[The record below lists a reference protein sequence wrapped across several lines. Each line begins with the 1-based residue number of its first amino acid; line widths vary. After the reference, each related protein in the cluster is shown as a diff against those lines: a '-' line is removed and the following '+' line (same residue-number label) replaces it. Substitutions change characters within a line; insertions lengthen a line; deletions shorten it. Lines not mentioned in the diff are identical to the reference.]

1 MLPIEIQ
8 REVVTTFRTRMLS
21 NVTKTDQAICRAKG
35 EMVASMREAGRTF
48 THADRTSMHSL
59 QLHKRIWE
67 SLLAFDAKAAEGSIH
82 DYAVASQARLDRL
95 ACKATSVIIY
105 DYDDRG
111 GVGGSV
117 GAELGATIARN
128 LANMRDCLQRAKRL
142 RVSCAMAI

>member
-1 MLPIEIQ
+1 MLPLEIQ
-8 REVVTTFRTRMLS
+8 REVVTAFRTRMLS
-21 NVTKTDQAICRAKG
+21 NVTKADQAIRRAKG
-35 EMVASMREAGRTF
+35 EMVASMEAGRKF

-59 QLHKRIWE
+59 HLHKRIWE

-128 LANMRDCLQRAKRL
+128 LANMRDNLDRAKRL